1 MSEFMRLN
9 PERKNTWKQFL
20 ITLLVCMIGLF
31 VFFASTFYSMIDI
44 WWRSETF
51 AHGFLIF
58 PISLWLIWRNQDV
71 LSSLT
76 PKLFPIASLMLIP
89 MGIVWLLA
97 DFVDVLVVQQLAAVS
112 MMIIVTL
119 SVLGWR
125 VSQQIIFPLL
135 FLFFAVPMGEE
146 LIPILIEFTADFT
159 VAMIQLTGIP
169 VYREGAFFQLPTG
182 SWSVVKACSGVR
194 YLIAS
199 ITLGCLY
206 AYISYRSKVKRTI
219 FILVSIV
226 IPIIANGLR
235 AFMIVMIGH
244 YSGMELATGVDH
256 LVYGWLFFGLVI
268 GLMFYIG
275 SFWRDDD
282 CEKLVSG
289 KVEEEKNENVSE
301 TNNNLKKSV
310 IFILFLMVIWPIIS
324 INSKD
329 ESNYDFSKNK
339 LVPQLDNW
347 RTVGNHITNWQPKYT
362 NLSHREVVTFQKNSS
377 KVQVFLGFY
386 AAQKQDQEL
395 INYVNRLTGGDDT
408 NWTVKDKSS
417 LNISLTENSLKI
429 PVSTLFSDNEQLR
442 VAYVYYA
449 GHQFV
454 TGKLNTKWLEAKA
467 RLTGGLTSG
476 TVIMAIVDL
485 RENTGSADDLLKTF
499 FEENAIQFKQS
510 IELTQNSLVAQ

>member
-1 MSEFMRLN
+1 MNESVLTK
-9 PERKNTWKQFL
+9 PEDMNYWKQYL
-20 ITLLVCMIGLF
+20 ITLLVCIVSLF
-31 VFFASTFYSMIDI
+31 VFFNSTFYSMIDI
-44 WWRSETF
+44 WLRSETF

-71 LSSLT
+71 IRPLT
-76 PKLFPIASLMLIP
+76 PKSLPMASLLFLP
-89 MGIVWLLA
+89 VGIVWLLA
-97 DFVDVLVVQQLAAVS
+97 DFVDILVVQQLAVVS

-119 SVLGWR
+119 SVLGWQ
-125 VSQQIIFPLL
+125 VSKQIIFPLV

-146 LIPILIEFTADFT
+146 LIPLLIEFTADFT
-159 VAMIQLTGIP
+159 VAMIQMTGIP

-206 AYISYRSKVKRTI
+206 AYISYRSNVKRTI
-219 FILVSIV
+219 FILVSIIV
-226 IPIIANGLR
+226 PIIANGLR

-268 GLMFYIG
+268 GIMFYIG

-282 CEKLVSG
+282 CEELVSK
-289 KVEEEKNENVSE
+289 KVEEEKNKIGIE

-310 IFILFLMVIWPIIS
+310 IFILVLMIIWPLIS
-324 INSKD
+324 INSKH
-329 ESNYDFSKNK
+329 ESSYDFSKDK
-339 LVPQLDNW
+339 FVPQLNNW

-362 NLSHREVVTFQKNSS
+362 NLSHLEVVTYQKNSS
-377 KVQVFLGFY
+377 KVQVFMGFY
-386 AAQKQDQEL
+386 AAQKQDHEL

-408 NWTVKDKSS
+408 NWTVKDRSS
-417 LNISLTENSLKI
+417 LNISLNENSLKI

-454 TGKLNTKWLEAKA
+454 TGKLKTKLLEAKA

-485 RENTGSADDLLKTF
+485 QENESSANDVIKSFL
-499 FEENAIQFKQS
+499 EENATQFKQS